1 MDKRLPPKQTYSFQ
15 KKSFIIIMNSSTIY
29 LPKIFK
35 KMEDC
40 FELCTFSA
48 KFFVPPMFCIF
59 SCYNKIVCEVFLNIF
74 LFNFQQKL
82 PRVKGGKANLNGG

>member
-29 LPKIFK
+29 PPKIFN

-40 FELCTFSA
+40 FELT
-48 KFFVPPMFCIF
+48 IF
-59 SCYNKIVCEVFLNIF
+59 KNY
-74 LFNFQQKL
+74 
-82 PRVKGGKANLNGG
+82 